1 MLEKEAKEAVFR
13 LEKTNEELKK
23 KFEELFMEI
32 QKVKSI
38 SEQRIIL
45 ERWNNY
51 VKNNYETE
59 VAGSFNYNDK
69 A

>member
-1 MLEKEAKEAVFR
+1 MLEEQAKEAVVR
-13 LEKTNEELKK
+13 LEKTNEDLKK
-23 KFEELFMEI
+23 KFEELFREI

-51 VKNNYETE
+51 VKNNYETQ
-59 VAGSFNYNDK
+59 VAGSFDYNDK